1 MGYDSLMIDRDER
14 IEVVRGMRVSRSGS
28 GPGRRPERTPRRACG
43 TVGLLRQ
50 AINTAPVI
58 CDQVESHPFLD
69 QDPLFEL
76 ARENEVL
83 ISAYSPLAHGRVPDD
98 QTLRWIGESRR
109 ENFEIFDFDLGQ
121 PERDE
126 IDLLPTDVRTAN
138 PPWAP
143 DWNA

>member
-14 IEVVRGMRVSRSGS
+14 IEVRGMRVPRSGS
-28 GPGRRPERTPRRACG
+28 SPGRRPERTPRRACG
-43 TVGLLRQ
+43 TVGLLRK
-50 AINTAPVI
+50 AINNAPVI
-58 CDQVESHPFLD
+58 RDQVESHPFLD

-83 ISAYSPLAHGRVPDD
+83 ISAYSPLAHGRVPHD

-109 ENFEIFDFDLGQ
+109 ENFEIFDFDLDH

-126 IDLLPTDVRTAN
+126 IGLLPTDVRTAN

>member
-14 IEVVRGMRVSRSGS
+14 IEVRGMRGPRSGS
-28 GPGRRPERTPRRACG
+28 GPGRRPER
-43 TVGLLRQ
+43 
-50 AINTAPVI
+50 
-58 CDQVESHPFLD
+58 
-69 QDPLFEL
+69 
-76 ARENEVL
+76 
-83 ISAYSPLAHGRVPDD
+83 
-98 QTLRWIGESRR
+98 TLRWIGESRR

>member
-1 MGYDSLMIDRDER
+1 MGYDSLIAQWRREDR
-14 IEVVRGMRVSRSGS
+14 
-28 GPGRRPERTPRRACG
+28 GPGHARSPLGFGTWLVTGEDAAEGVRDGLEIGRRQIESAL
-43 TVGLLRQ
+43 V
-50 AINTAPVI
+50 V
-58 CDQVESHPFLD
+58 CDQVESHAFLD
-69 QDPLFEL
+69 QHPLLER
-76 ARENEVL
+76 ARESEVL
-83 ISAYSPLAHGRVPDD
+83 VSAYSALAHGRVPDD

-109 ENFEIFDFDLGQ
+109 ENFEVFDFDLGQ